1 MSNATSAS
9 TIVAYFATESAA
21 EKAVRQLLDT
31 GFTSSEI
38 GIASRSNHQTS
49 TETDSH
55 SKAASG
61 ESTWDKVK
69 GFFSGTDSPVEPYA
83 DESTKGDVASHE
95 ITAGDSDYSH
105 EDVSHSLSGF
115 SLPEEQSRYFGH
127 RFGAGDQGSVVTVT
141 AAGREEDA
149 EAILIENGG
158 DLGAN
163 ASDYDYAESDSA
175 PVSGQQRIQLLGEVL
190 RVHKDRISAGEVR
203 VRKDVITETQT
214 IEVPVTREEL
224 VIERFAGSSTAPV
237 KGRVGEGSDI
247 RIPLT
252 EEVASAE
259 KHTFV
264 REEVAIG
271 KRAVEG
277 VRSIGDTVSHEEL
290 VVEDSTKRSA

>member
-1 MSNATSAS
+1 MSTATSTS

-21 EKAVRQLLDT
+21 EKAVRNLLDA

-38 GIASRSNHQTS
+38 GIASRSNNQTS
-49 TETDSH
+49 AEPSSH
-55 SKAASG
+55 STTASG

-69 GFFSGTDSPVEPYA
+69 GFFNGGAVEPYA
-83 DESTKGDVASHE
+83 DERTKGDFASHE
-95 ITAGDSDYSH
+95 ITSGDSDYSR

-115 SLPEEQSRYFGH
+115 SLPEEKSRYFGH

-141 AAGREEDA
+141 APGREEDA

-163 ASDYDYAESDSA
+163 ASDYDYAEADSA

-203 VRKDVITETQT
+203 VRKEVITETQT

-237 KGRVGEGSDI
+237 DGRVGEGSEI

-252 EEVASAE
+252 EEVASAD

-277 VRSIGDTVSHEEL
+277 VRSVGDTVSHEEL

>member
-1 MSNATSAS
+1 MSNVTSAS
-9 TIVAYFATESAA
+9 TIVAYFPTESAA
-21 EKAVRQLLDT
+21 EKAVRQLLEAN
-31 GFTSSEI
+31 FTANEI
-38 GIASRSNHQTS
+38 GVASRSNNQTQA
-49 TETDSH
+49 ETSSH
-55 SKAASG
+55 STGTSG
-61 ESTWDKVK
+61 ESAWDKVK
-69 GFFSGTDSPVEPYA
+69 GFFSGTGAPVEPYA
-83 DESTKGDVASHE
+83 DEGSKDNFASHE
-95 ITAGDSDYSH
+95 ITSGGSDYSH
-105 EDVSHSLSGF
+105 EDVAHSLNGF
-115 SLPEEQSRYFGH
+115 SVPEEKSRYFGH

-141 AAGREEDA
+141 APGREEDA
-149 EAILIENGG
+149 EAILVENGG

-190 RVHKDRISAGEVR
+190 RVHKDRVSAGEVR
-203 VRKDVITETQT
+203 VRKEVITETQT

-224 VIERFAGSSTAPV
+224 VIERFAGSGSETV
-237 KGRVGEGSDI
+237 DGHVGEGSEI

-290 VVEDSTKRSA
+290 VVEDSTKRTA